1 MTDLYQLSRL
11 ETKQFH
17 FQLAPTSCG
26 TMVRQLFAK
35 YELDAANAG
44 ITYTLNMA
52 HSEGEELLL
61 TVDTDRIE
69 QVYANILYNAIKFST
84 RGGFIDVHV
93 EIKDEPSELVI
104 RVTDSGV
111 GISEEDLPHIFERFY
126 KVSKSRSTSGGSG
139 LGLAIAKEIVQYH
152 GGQIWAE
159 SRLGKGCSISFSLPV
174 HRI

>member
-1 MTDLYQLSRL
+1 
-11 ETKQFH
+11 
-17 FQLAPTSCG
+17 
-26 TMVRQLFAK
+26 MVRQLFAK

-44 ITYTLNMA
+44 ITYTLDM
-52 HSEGEELLL
+52 SPTEGEDLLL

-69 QVYANILYNAIKFST
+69 QVYANILYNAIKFSA
-84 RGGFIDVHV
+84 RGGFINVLV
-93 EIKDEPSELVI
+93 TIRPEPFELVI
-104 RVTDSGV
+104 RVTDTGV

>member
-1 MTDLYQLSRL
+1 M
-11 ETKQFH
+11 
-17 FQLAPTSCG
+17 APTSCQS
-26 TMVRQLFAK
+26 MVRQLFAK

-44 ITYTLNMA
+44 ITYTLDMSPND
-52 HSEGEELLL
+52 GGDDLLL

-69 QVYANILYNAIKFST
+69 QVYANILYNAIKFT
-84 RGGFIDVHV
+84 ARGGFINVFV
-93 EIKDEPSELVI
+93 TIRPEPFELVV
-104 RVTDSGV
+104 RVTDTGV

>member
-1 MTDLYQLSRL
+1 M

-17 FQLAPTSCG
+17 FQLAPTSCQ

-35 YELDAANAG
+35 YELDCANAG
-44 ITYTLNMA
+44 ITYTLEMDQTD
-52 HSEGEELLL
+52 GEELLL
-61 TVDTDRIE
+61 TVDADRIE
-69 QVYANILYNAIKFST
+69 QVYANIIYNAIKFSP
-84 RGGFIDVHV
+84 RGGFIHV
-93 EIKDEPSELVI
+93 RVEMKGDPQELVI
-104 RVTDSGV
+104 RVSDTGV
-111 GISEEDLPHIFERFY
+111 GIGEEDLPHIFERFY

-159 SRLGKGCSISFSLPV
+159 SRLGKGCTISFSLPV

>member
-1 MTDLYQLSRL
+1 M

-17 FQLAPTSCG
+17 FQLAPTSCQ

-35 YELDAANAG
+35 YELDCANAG
-44 ITYTLNMA
+44 ITYTLDMA
-52 HSEGEELLL
+52 KSEDEEMLL

-69 QVYANILYNAIKFST
+69 QVYANIIYNAIKFSAK
-84 RGGFIDVHV
+84 GGFIHVHV
-93 EIKDEPSELVI
+93 DIKGDPRQLVI
-104 RVTDSGV
+104 RVTDTGV

>member
-1 MTDLYQLSRL
+1 M

-17 FQLAPTSCG
+17 FQLAPTTSG
-26 TMVRQLFAK
+26 AMVRQLFAK

-44 ITYTLNMA
+44 IAYTLDMQFI
-52 HSEGEELLL
+52 EGEDMLL

-69 QVYANILYNAIKFST
+69 QVYANILYNAIKFT
-84 RGGFIDVHV
+84 PKGGNIGVHA
-93 EIKDEPSELVI
+93 EIAGEPSELII

-126 KVSKSRSTSGGSG
+126 KASKSRSTTGGSG

-159 SRLGKGCSISFSLPV
+159 SRLGQGCSISFSLPV